1 MLTMMKEPEDMTL
14 IGPVIEKQ
22 QKIIND
28 CVEKKS
34 LEAHVELCAER
45 YKLLELKL
53 ETLESNVEGL
63 KTTIDEVHNIVQEM
77 AAKRNDQL
85 VTWGSGIIGMLLA
98 TVGWLVTT
106 YVFK

>member
-1 MLTMMKEPEDMTL
+1 MDTTD
-14 IGPVIEKQ
+14 I
-22 QKIIND
+22 
-28 CVEKKS
+28 EKKS

-53 ETLESNVEGL
+53 ETLESNVDSL

>member
-1 MLTMMKEPEDMTL
+1 MDTTD
-14 IGPVIEKQ
+14 I
-22 QKIIND
+22 
-28 CVEKKS
+28 EKKS

-53 ETLESNVEGL
+53 ETLESNVDGL
-63 KTTIDEVHNIVQEM
+63 KTTIDEVHNIVQDM

-106 YVFK
+106 YVLQ

>member
-1 MLTMMKEPEDMTL
+1 MDTTD
-14 IGPVIEKQ
+14 I
-22 QKIIND
+22 
-28 CVEKKS
+28 EKKS

-53 ETLESNVEGL
+53 ETLESNVDSL
-63 KTTIDEVHNIVQEM
+63 KTTIDEVHNIVLDM

>member
-1 MLTMMKEPEDMTL
+1 MDTTD
-14 IGPVIEKQ
+14 I
-22 QKIIND
+22 
-28 CVEKKS
+28 EKKS

-53 ETLESNVEGL
+53 ETLESNVDSL
-63 KTTIDEVHNIVQEM
+63 KTTINEVHDIVQEM

>member
-1 MLTMMKEPEDMTL
+1 MDTTD
-14 IGPVIEKQ
+14 I
-22 QKIIND
+22 
-28 CVEKKS
+28 EKKS

-53 ETLESNVEGL
+53 ETLESNVVGL